1 MKALFRI
8 DQVLRG
14 DAPTVALLGT
24 DGDGREVRLEVPS
37 AAVGALRPGGVL
49 VLDWWVGSLPIDATA
64 TATATT
70 TTADAA
76 RPEASAASGAQGES
90 ASAPLVDVTSTSAA
104 SAAKDIDEDQ
114 LMVEFRQMFG
124 RIPGFTAWRPHR
136 GRVAAPRI

>member
-70 TTADAA
+70 TTTADAA

-124 RIPGFTAWRPHR
+124 RIPGFTA
-136 GRVAAPRI
+136 

>member
-1 MKALFRI
+1 MKVLFRI

-64 TATATT
+64 TVRPS
-70 TTADAA
+70 DAA

-90 ASAPLVDVTSTSAA
+90 ASATVVVDVTETGATRGQA
-104 SAAKDIDEDQ
+104 LGDDIDEDLLQ
-114 LMVEFRQMFG
+114 AEFRRMFG
-124 RIPGFTAWRPHR
+124 VIPGFTA
-136 GRVAAPRI
+136 

>member
-1 MKALFRI
+1 MKAIFRI

-64 TATATT
+64 TATTDATT
-70 TTADAA
+70 ATTDAT

-90 ASAPLVDVTSTSAA
+90 ASAPLVDVTSATSAASAA

-124 RIPGFTAWRPHR
+124 RIPGFTA
-136 GRVAAPRI
+136 

>member
-1 MKALFRI
+1 
-8 DQVLRG
+8 
-14 DAPTVALLGT
+14 
-24 DGDGREVRLEVPS
+24 VRLEVPS

-64 TATATT
+64 TATATA
-70 TTADAA
+70 TADAA

-90 ASAPLVDVTSTSAA
+90 ASAPLVDVTSAASAA

-124 RIPGFTAWRPHR
+124 RIPGFTA
-136 GRVAAPRI
+136 

>member
-1 MKALFRI
+1 MKVLFRI

-64 TATATT
+64 TATT
-70 TTADAA
+70 DAA

-90 ASAPLVDVTSTSAA
+90 ASAPLVDVTSTASAA

-124 RIPGFTAWRPHR
+124 RIPGFTA
-136 GRVAAPRI
+136 

>member
-64 TATATT
+64 TATATA
-70 TTADAA
+70 TADAA

-90 ASAPLVDVTSTSAA
+90 ASVPLVDVTSAASAA
-104 SAAKDIDEDQ
+104 SAATDIDEDQ

-124 RIPGFTAWRPHR
+124 RIPGFTA
-136 GRVAAPRI
+136 

>member
-64 TATATT
+64 TVRPQRRRSTGGKRRLWRAGSNLP
-70 TTADAA
+70 A
-76 RPEASAASGAQGES
+76 R
-90 ASAPLVDVTSTSAA
+90 
-104 SAAKDIDEDQ
+104 
-114 LMVEFRQMFG
+114 R
-124 RIPGFTAWRPHR
+124 W
-136 GRVAAPRI
+136 

>member
-1 MKALFRI
+1 MKAIFRI

-64 TATATT
+64 TA
-70 TTADAA
+70 A

-90 ASAPLVDVTSTSAA
+90 ASAPLVDVTSAASAA
-104 SAAKDIDEDQ
+104 SAATDIDEDQ

-124 RIPGFTAWRPHR
+124 RIPGFTA
-136 GRVAAPRI
+136 

>member
-64 TATATT
+64 TAT

-90 ASAPLVDVTSTSAA
+90 ASAPLVDVTSAASAA

-124 RIPGFTAWRPHR
+124 RIPGFTA
-136 GRVAAPRI
+136 

>member
-1 MKALFRI
+1 MKVLFRI

-64 TATATT
+64 TATAT
-70 TTADAA
+70 ADAA

-90 ASAPLVDVTSTSAA
+90 ASAPLVDVTSAASAA

-124 RIPGFTAWRPHR
+124 RIPGFTA
-136 GRVAAPRI
+136 

>member
-1 MKALFRI
+1 MKAIFRI

-64 TATATT
+64 TATATA
-70 TTADAA
+70 TADAA

-90 ASAPLVDVTSTSAA
+90 ASVPLVDVTSAASAA
-104 SAAKDIDEDQ
+104 SAATDIDEDQ

-124 RIPGFTAWRPHR
+124 RIPGFTA
-136 GRVAAPRI
+136 

>member
-70 TTADAA
+70 TADAA

-90 ASAPLVDVTSTSAA
+90 ASAPLVDVTSAASAA

-124 RIPGFTAWRPHR
+124 RIPGFTA
-136 GRVAAPRI
+136 

>member
-49 VLDWWVGSLPIDATA
+49 VLDWWIGSLPIDTTA
-64 TATATT
+64 TVRPSSAPQGAAAEPVITT
-70 TTADAA
+70 NN
-76 RPEASAASGAQGES
+76 ASATVVEPTGAETGATRGQALG
-90 ASAPLVDVTSTSAA
+90 D
-104 SAAKDIDEDQ
+104 DIDEDLLQ
-114 LMVEFRQMFG
+114 AEFRRMFG
-124 RIPGFTAWRPHR
+124 VIPGFTA
-136 GRVAAPRI
+136 